1 MIGNYLKGVYKLKK
15 FTLIIAIITG
25 KFVSCLSRIVGTGGT
40 SLPGKIALKLYPPIL
55 KDLAANISEEI
66 FIVTGTNGKTTTTN
80 ILAEILKE
88 KGYKF
93 VHNRAGANMITG
105 ITTAFIKE
113 TDWTGK
119 RKIAYALL
127 ETDEANVPL
136 LLQQLHPRVVLITN
150 FFSDQLDRYGELENI
165 INLIKDAVRDTD
177 IELVLNAD
185 DPLVTHFKND
195 TGLHCWYYGFEAT
208 DYDSLHGE
216 ESREGR
222 YCLFCGQELNYQRF
236 HYAQLGKFCCPE
248 CGNKNPERNFTA
260 RSLNLTPKI
269 QLKVNDIE
277 ISSPYQ
283 GFYNAYNILA
293 AVSLAK
299 LAGIEDEIIQ
309 KAIANLKPRAGRM
322 EQFNI
327 EYQSVTLILVKNPTG
342 LNQAF
347 SAINTEPG
355 RKTIY
360 FALNDN
366 VADGRDIS
374 WIWDANIEQ
383 IKAWDSNVEAVVCS
397 GLRSGDIALRFK
409 YAGAPADRI
418 YIEDELQS
426 GIKKAL
432 SVGTDATYILSTYTA
447 LFVCRDILLK
457 LEQESVA
464 SADLCQKQKSSE
476 SQG

>member
-1 MIGNYLKGVYKLKK
+1 MKK
-15 FTLIIAIITG
+15 IALIIAIIAG
-25 KFVSCLSRIVGTGGT
+25 KLVSCLSRIVGTGGT
-40 SLPGKIALKLYPPIL
+40 SLPGKIALKLYPQIL
-55 KDLAANISEEI
+55 NHLSANISEEI
-66 FIVTGTNGKTTTTN
+66 FVVTGTNGKTTTTN
-80 ILAEILKE
+80 MLAGILKQ
-88 KGYKF
+88 KGYTF

-105 ITTAFIKE
+105 ITTAFIRA
-113 TDWTGK
+113 TNWTGK
-119 RKIAYALL
+119 RQIDYALL

-136 LLQQLHPRVVLITN
+136 LLQQLHPRIVLITN
-150 FFSDQLDRYGELENI
+150 FFSDQLDRYGELETI

-195 TGLHCWYYGFEAT
+195 TGLHCWYYGFDDT
-208 DYDSLHGE
+208 KYDRVLSE
-216 ESREGR
+216 EGREGR
-222 YCLFCGQELNYQRF
+222 FCVFCGQELYYQRF
-236 HYAQLGKFCCPE
+236 HYAQLGKFSCPE

-260 RSLNLTPKI
+260 YSLNLTPKI
-269 QLKVNDIE
+269 EMKVNDIE

-309 KAIANLKPRAGRM
+309 KAIAHLKPRAGRM

-327 EYQSVTLILVKNPTG
+327 DNRIVTLILVKNSTG
-342 LNQAF
+342 LNQAL

-355 RKTIY
+355 RKTL
-360 FALNDN
+360 FLALNDN

-374 WIWDANIEQ
+374 WIWDADIEQ
-383 IKAWDSNVEAVVCS
+383 MTNLNSNLEAIVCS
-397 GLRSGDIALRFK
+397 GLRSGDMALRFK
-409 YAGAPADRI
+409 YADAPVDLI

-426 GIKKAL
+426 GVKRAL
-432 SVGTDATYILSTYTA
+432 SMATDRAYLLSTYTA

-457 LEQESVA
+457 LQQESVA
-464 SADLCQKQKSSE
+464 STDRFGEKQNSSE

>member
-1 MIGNYLKGVYKLKK
+1 LKK
-15 FTLIIAIITG
+15 IALIIAIMAG
-25 KFVSCLSRIVGTGGT
+25 KFASCLSRILGTGGT
-40 SLPGKIALKLYPPIL
+40 SIPGKIALRLYPHIL
-55 KDLAANISEEI
+55 SDLAANISEEI

-80 ILAEILKE
+80 MLAEILKE

-93 VHNRAGANMITG
+93 VHNSAGANMITG

-119 RKIAYALL
+119 RKIDYALL

-150 FFSDQLDRYGELENI
+150 FFSDQLDRYGELNNT

-185 DPLVTHFKND
+185 DPLVTHFKNE

-208 DYDSLHGE
+208 NYDKLQGE
-216 ESREGR
+216 ASREGR
-222 YCLFCGQELNYQRF
+222 YCVFCGQELLYQRF
-236 HYAQLGKFCCPE
+236 HYAQLGKFCCSE
-248 CGNKNPERNFTA
+248 CGNQNPESNFTA
-260 RSLNLTPKI
+260 HSLILTPKI
-269 QLKVNDIE
+269 EMKINDIE
-277 ISSPYQ
+277 IRSPYQ

-299 LAGIEDEIIQ
+299 LVGIEDEIIQ
-309 KAIANLKPRAGRM
+309 KAIANYEPRAGRM
-322 EQFNI
+322 EQFEI
-327 EYQSVTLILVKNPTG
+327 DKRKVTLILVKNPTG
-342 LNQAF
+342 LNQAL
-347 SAINTEPG
+347 ATINTEPTP
-355 RKTIY
+355 KAIF

-374 WIWDANIEQ
+374 WIWDADIEQ
-383 IKAWDSNVEAVVCS
+383 ITALDSNIEAIVCS

-409 YAGAPADRI
+409 YADAQVDRI

-426 GIKKAL
+426 GINKAL
-432 SVGTDATYILSTYTA
+432 SVAADATYILSTYTA

-457 LEQESVA
+457 LQQESIT
-464 SADLCQKQKSSE
+464 SADLIDQKQKSSE